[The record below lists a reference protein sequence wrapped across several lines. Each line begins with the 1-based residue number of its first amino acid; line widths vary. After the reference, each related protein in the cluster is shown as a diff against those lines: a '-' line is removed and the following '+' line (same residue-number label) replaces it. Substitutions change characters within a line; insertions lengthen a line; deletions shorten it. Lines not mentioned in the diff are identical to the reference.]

1 MSKAFFESRKTTP
14 LTSPL
19 SILQRLPLTRALKGF
34 FLRFKPAF
42 WWTSINRYHGFS
54 RVGLEKILSP
64 FLGHSEEYVGVSAVL
79 AIFCCRIW
87 HRFMSRLRG
96 ERICWVF
103 LGGNSNYRHI
113 YLHTVSYN
121 HIRFLNRSQLFWD
134 LASSGFYSITWRMIS
149 RNSFSKRAA
158 IQRKLFPLLV
168 WYLSFLWI
176 YTRSFAIRGPRLPC
190 FHTIK

>member
-1 MSKAFFESRKTTP
+1 MKCPPINNWKSCNQANVQFNQSQISSDRLNVSELKIKLFCLICFSFDSIWFFVKMTNDTWQERLIIILFP
-14 LTSPL
+14 HRAIYHNCGL
-19 SILQRLPLTRALKGF
+19 LQRLPLTRTLKGF

-42 WWTSINRYHGFS
+42 WCTSINRYHGFS

-64 FLGHSEEYVGVSAVL
+64 FLEHSEEYVGVSAVF

-113 YLHTVSYN
+113 YTL
-121 HIRFLNRSQLFWD
+121 
-134 LASSGFYSITWRMIS
+134 
-149 RNSFSKRAA
+149 
-158 IQRKLFPLLV
+158 
-168 WYLSFLWI
+168 
-176 YTRSFAIRGPRLPC
+176 
-190 FHTIK
+190 